1 MPDRDFVVAA
11 FTDLAPDYESTVDRE
26 LRIFW
31 GVSYR
36 DFLARFLTVAAVAE
50 GEIVLDVATGTA
62 FLPAQAAAGVGPQG
76 CIYGL
81 DITPAM
87 LVRGAERLA
96 AEGWT
101 ERTALVC
108 GSGLA
113 MPLADARF
121 DAVLCALGTHHMDV
135 PTLLSEMRRVLRPGG
150 RIVLA
155 DVCANAFWR
164 SPAGAVLSRVLLN
177 GLGLSYRSARGH
189 AETDAVGNMRTPA
202 EWRTLLARHGFSRI
216 ALLQVRPRLPW
227 YPSGFIVHA
236 VRGQP

>member
-1 MPDRDFVVAA
+1 MPDRDLVMAA
-11 FTDLAPDYESTVDRE
+11 FTELAPDYEPTVDRE
-26 LRIFW
+26 LRTFW

-36 DFLARFLTVAAVAE
+36 DFLARFLDVAAVAE
-50 GEIVLDVATGTA
+50 GEALLDVATGTA
-62 FLPAQAAAGVGPQG
+62 FLPSQAAAGVGSRG
-76 CIYGL
+76 YICGL

-87 LVRGAERLA
+87 VVRGAARLA
-96 AEGWT
+96 EEGWT
-101 ERTALVC
+101 DRTALIC

-135 PTLLSEMRRVLRPGG
+135 PGLLSEMRRMLRPGG

-164 SPAGAVLSRVLLN
+164 SLAGAALLRVLSIGYDLL
-177 GLGLSYRSARGH
+177 LRSAR
-189 AETDAVGNMRTPA
+189 AEAEVEAVDNMRTPD
-202 EWRTLLARHGFSRI
+202 EWRILLARHGFARI
-216 ALLQVRPRLPW
+216 AWLQIRPRYPW
-227 YPSGFIVHA
+227 YPSGFIASA